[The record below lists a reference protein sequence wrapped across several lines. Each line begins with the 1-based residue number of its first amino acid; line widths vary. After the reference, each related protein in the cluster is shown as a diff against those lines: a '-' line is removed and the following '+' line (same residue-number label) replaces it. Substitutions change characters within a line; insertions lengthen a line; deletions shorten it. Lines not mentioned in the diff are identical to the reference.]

1 MGRATLRKLGWDTRR
16 FTILMP
22 LPAWDHLQ
30 DWADSKNTT
39 LADAAAVFIQ
49 MWIDHRRAFARVEL
63 TELGEQAADE
73 PHVNA
78 EDHKLGTGGAE
89 W

>member
-63 TELGEQAADE
+63 TELGEQAVAIHE
-73 PHVNA
+73 VFA
-78 EDHKLGTGGAE
+78 ALHKLAPGK
-89 W
+89 